1 MVVVATLGLAF
12 NGLTLWLFHDLAHGG
27 GGHGHSHGPS
37 DATARAATLH
47 ALGDLVQSAG
57 MIVTAALIAL
67 GGEGWAVLDPVV
79 TCACALYMLY
89 GTFAL
94 LQVRGIRYS

>member
-1 MVVVATLGLAF
+1 MGSTLHSRDG
-12 NGLTLWLFHDLAHGG
+12 DLVT
-27 GGHGHSHGPS
+27 SPP
-37 DATARAATLH
+37 ARRH

-94 LQVRGIRYS
+94 LKEIFLVLIEATPPEVDAHAVR